1 MPLVTWWRDSHL
13 IDSSFEKTFARTVQN
28 TLSVP
33 QVTREDLGAIL
44 TCQASNNN
52 ISAPASSRVTID
64 LKCKI
69 ISKVFLIKMSTK
81 ILLFDV

>member
-1 MPLVTWWRDSHL
+1 M
-13 IDSSFEKTFARTVQN
+13 QN

-33 QVTREDLGAIL
+33 QVTREDLGAAL

-52 ISAPASSRVTID
+52 ISAPASARVTID

-69 ISKVFLIKMSTK
+69 DFFISLKAFAAMTNLSSNKGQK
-81 ILLFDV
+81 IF